1 MILVSGRH
9 ALPVAIGLWLAL
21 VPVAYHG
28 IVRPTAEDCA
38 DPAALAVTR
47 FLPPPDGETVAR
59 LVPGRDGAPAAH
71 GKLETRL
78 SWQAG
83 PVWTVARTD
92 DLGESYFVPP
102 GHFSLS
108 SPKEEATVVER
119 EAGGV
124 ALPIHLRVEQFGEYA
139 NIGAHL
145 YIFDGRPIR
154 TPFIASLRKA
164 FDQLVHGTLPL
175 TAIVVEG
182 DARVTPDRDHEALLV
197 DWLVSAWGRY
207 QEVCR
212 P

>member
-1 MILVSGRH
+1 MIRVSGRH

-21 VPVAYHG
+21 GPVAYHG

-47 FLPPPDGETVAR
+47 FRPRPGGGTVAR
-59 LVPGRDGAPAAH
+59 LVPAKDGRPARH
-71 GKLETRL
+71 GKLQTRL
-78 SWQAG
+78 TWTAD
-83 PVWTVARTD
+83 PFWTVARTH

-108 SPKEEATVVER
+108 SPQEKAWVVER

-139 NIGAHL
+139 NIAAHL

-154 TPFIASLRKA
+154 TPFSASLRRA
-164 FDQLVHGTLPL
+164 FDQLVGGTLPL

-182 DARVTPDRDHEALLV
+182 DARVTPGRDHEALLV